1 MALGLGP
8 GCEILE
14 FSEVAAMSFGNMK
27 LIPCPDTL
35 HALPW
40 VTQEKF
46 RVGEILCETFWTAD
60 NPQEMCPRYMA
71 RKQLERMRNHGYTLT
86 SGWEFELMLMEGEDK
101 EPLFKSRKFFSNY
114 TLAAYEPFLYG
125 LDSFLVGSGVD
136 VESYLTEYVHGQFEL
151 ATNTAEG
158 IRAVDMAFN
167 VKEAVK
173 EICAQNN
180 QTAIFMTKP
189 LPGECANGLH
199 YNHSVFNLAGH
210 NAFYNPEADDN
221 LSDVARYWMAGL
233 IAHAGA
239 LTAICS
245 PTVNCYRRLHQPWAP
260 DCADWGIDDRKTSF
274 RMKAKTE
281 KGTYIENRL
290 PGGSANPYLVVAA
303 TVAAGMDGVTRK
315 LKCPGQKASNAK
327 AARLPDSLAQALQ
340 ELQDDRVMVEALGE
354 QFVSWFVKVKTEV
367 ELEKLKDVD
376 LTNKDVEKE
385 RQLYMELL

>member
-1 MALGLGP
+1 
-8 GCEILE
+8 
-14 FSEVAAMSFGNMK
+14 
-27 LIPCPDTL
+27 
-35 HALPW
+35 
-40 VTQEKF
+40 
-46 RVGEILCETFWTAD
+46 
-60 NPQEMCPRYMA
+60 
-71 RKQLERMRNHGYTLT
+71 
-86 SGWEFELMLMEGEDK
+86 
-101 EPLFKSRKFFSNY
+101 
-114 TLAAYEPFLYG
+114 FLYE

-136 VESYLTEYVHGQFEL
+136 VESYMTECGLSQFEL
-151 ATNTAEG
+151 TTNIAEG
-158 IRAVDMAFN
+158 IRAADMAFN

-180 QTAIFMTKP
+180 QIATFMSKP
-189 LPGECANGLH
+189 LPDENGNGLH

-221 LSDVARYWMAGL
+221 LSDVARYWIAGL
-233 IAHAGA
+233 ITHAGA

-260 DCADWGIDDRKTSF
+260 DCADWGIEDRFTSF

-281 KGTYIENRL
+281 KQTYIENRL

-303 TVAAGMDGVTRK
+303 TVAAGMDGVMRK

-327 AARLPDSLAQALQ
+327 AALLPDSLAQ

-367 ELEKLKDVD
+367 ELEKLKAVD
-376 LTNKDVEKE
+376 LT
-385 RQLYMELL
+385 